1 MLSDL
6 HKIIPL
12 SDKTKNPFLTTLFCP
27 FTFMVAYYDLHMVP
41 ETLLYSDI
49 QLIKWDNCERT
60 INF

>member
-27 FTFMVAYYDLHMVP
+27 FASMVAYYGLHMVP

-49 QLIKWDNCERT
+49 QLIK
-60 INF
+60 